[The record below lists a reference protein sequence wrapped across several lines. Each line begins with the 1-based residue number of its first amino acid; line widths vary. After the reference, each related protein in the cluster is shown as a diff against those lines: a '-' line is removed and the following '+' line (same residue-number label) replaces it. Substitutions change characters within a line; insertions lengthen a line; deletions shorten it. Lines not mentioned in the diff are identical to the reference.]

1 MQRHPLPNR
10 VANLLDSQFIEL
22 ILEKLKDSDKFNLKA
37 SKNNDFGFVIY
48 PK

>member
-1 MQRHPLPNR
+1 MQRHSLPNI

-22 ILEKLKDSDKFNLKA
+22 ILEKLKDSDKLNLKA